1 MQFEAVTGIIA
12 PMPKHGDFLGEGITL
27 SRHCFVHTVA
37 GIAELETGEKRMK
50 KIAIAAAALFAFSG
64 TAHAQMVRAQDPS
77 SIVRALQSAGY
88 RAEMTKDDTGDPL
101 IKSTSSGSNFAI
113 FFFGCTKNVDC
124 RTIQFFAGY
133 DRDKSPSLSQMNDW
147 NSKKRFG
154 RAYLSDK
161 GAARIE
167 MDVDL
172 DDGGISTKL
181 FEDNLEF
188 WVLLMAQFEK
198 HIES

>member
-1 MQFEAVTGIIA
+1 M
-12 PMPKHGDFLGEGITL
+12 
-27 SRHCFVHTVA
+27 R
-37 GIAELETGEKRMK
+37 R
-50 KIAIAAAALFAFSG
+50 IAILVAALFSFSG
-64 TAHAQMVRAQDPS
+64 TAQAQMVRAQDPS
-77 SIVRALQSAGY
+77 SVVRALQGAGY
-88 RAEMTKDDTGDPL
+88 KAEMTKDEGGDPL
-101 IKSTSSGSNFAI
+101 IRSTSSGSNFAI

-147 NSKKRFG
+147 NSRKRFG
-154 RAYLSDK
+154 RAYVSDK

-198 HIES
+198 HIDS

>member
-1 MQFEAVTGIIA
+1 M
-12 PMPKHGDFLGEGITL
+12 
-27 SRHCFVHTVA
+27 R
-37 GIAELETGEKRMK
+37 R
-50 KIAIAAAALFAFSG
+50 IAILVAALFSFSG
-64 TAHAQMVRAQDPS
+64 TAQAQMVRAQDPS
-77 SIVRALQSAGY
+77 SVVRALQGAGY
-88 RAEMTKDDTGDPL
+88 KAEMTKDESGDPL
-101 IKSTSSGSNFAI
+101 IRSTSSGSNFAI

-147 NSKKRFG
+147 NSRKRFG
-154 RAYLSDK
+154 RAYVSDK

-188 WVLLMAQFEK
+188 WVLGMAQFEK
-198 HIES
+198 HIDG

>member
-1 MQFEAVTGIIA
+1 MTQLT
-12 PMPKHGDFLGEGITL
+12 
-27 SRHCFVHTVA
+27 
-37 GIAELETGEKRMK
+37 
-50 KIAIAAAALFAFSG
+50 IAAKGKIEMKIFACAAAVLFAFSG
-64 TAHAQMVRAQDPS
+64 TAQAQMVRAQDPS
-77 SIVRALQSAGY
+77 SVVRALQGAGY
-88 RAEMTKDDTGDPL
+88 KAELTKDDTGDPL
-101 IKSTSSGSNFAI
+101 IRSTSSGSAFAI

-124 RTIQFFAGY
+124 GTIQFFAGF

-154 RAYLSDK
+154 RAYISDK

-172 DDGGISTKL
+172 DDGGISSKL